1 MKVVFNRKL
10 LCAVFPPLMCAV
22 SNKSTLSAIEGVLI
36 EVSEDNYCILTTY
49 DTDKGIRLRVD
60 AKVFAP
66 GSYIVNAQRFFQVAR
81 AMDGDEIEITVD
93 AKLTAKIVSGRSTH
107 KMPALHGEDFPSLPE
122 VAHEK
127 GFVIG
132 QALLKQMIS
141 QVSHS
146 MGIDDTR
153 PVLNGCFIKIEDKSI
168 TLVSCDSFSLSKRVA
183 YTEIQNKNI
192 DNSPLDFSFI
202 VPSRTINELLKL
214 LSDDQECVEIYMT
227 KKNIVFILG
236 EITFFSRLIDGEY
249 IDYNRI
255 IIKNHKIRA
264 TVNHD
269 ELFSALERASLVT
282 EEKIAGSVR
291 SPVKLEFS
299 GDVLKIMASSSAGS
313 TYDEVTIEHEGEDIL
328 IGFNNRFLMNNVRAC
343 SGERIR
349 LSLSSPLTS
358 MNIEPEEKPE
368 GGEELFMLL
377 PIRMK
382 E

>member
-1 MKVVFNRKL
+1 
-10 LCAVFPPLMCAV
+10 
-22 SNKSTLSAIEGVLI
+22 
-36 EVSEDNYCILTTY
+36 
-49 DTDKGIRLRVD
+49 
-60 AKVFAP
+60 
-66 GSYIVNAQRFFQVAR
+66 
-81 AMDGDEIEITVD
+81 MDGDEIEITVD

-183 YTEIQNKNI
+183 YTEIQKI
-192 DNSPLDFSFI
+192 STIRHFDFSFI

-255 IIKNHKIRA
+255 IIKTTR
-264 TVNHD
+264 
-269 ELFSALERASLVT
+269 
-282 EEKIAGSVR
+282 
-291 SPVKLEFS
+291 
-299 GDVLKIMASSSAGS
+299 
-313 TYDEVTIEHEGEDIL
+313 
-328 IGFNNRFLMNNVRAC
+328 
-343 SGERIR
+343 
-349 LSLSSPLTS
+349 
-358 MNIEPEEKPE
+358 
-368 GGEELFMLL
+368 
-377 PIRMK
+377 
-382 E
+382 